1 MREVCWNI
9 WRLGSYHTI
18 VKMYGTNCPCTY
30 DPENNRN
37 CPMYEPVF
45 IHTRGRSS
53 EVEHPV
59 ANGEVGD
66 NRKLSSA
73 PTKKRV

>member
-1 MREVCWNI
+1 MNYHEICWNI
-9 WRLGSYHTI
+9 WRLGSKETLT
-18 VKMYGTNCPCTY
+18 KMAGTNCPCHF
-30 DPENNRN
+30 DPVNNPL
-37 CPMYEPVF
+37 CPKYEPVRF
-45 IHTRGRSS
+45 HSCGCSS

-73 PTKKRV
+73 PPK